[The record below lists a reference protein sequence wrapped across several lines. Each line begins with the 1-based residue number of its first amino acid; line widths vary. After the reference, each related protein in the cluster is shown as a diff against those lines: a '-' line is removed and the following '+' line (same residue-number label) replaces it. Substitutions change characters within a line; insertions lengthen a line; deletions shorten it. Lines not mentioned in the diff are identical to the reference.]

1 MIYQEQVMEAARIIA
16 GFSLAKADL
25 LRRAMGKKIKSEMQD
40 LKKSFI
46 EGSKNNNIPSD
57 SAKKIFSDIEKFAGY
72 GFNKSHAAAYAI
84 ISYQTAWC
92 KTHYPA
98 EFFTALLNSEIN
110 NSSTKYIPLKAE
122 IEKLG
127 LKILKSDINK
137 SDIFFSVER
146 LNNDCLAIRSGLAN
160 IKNIGFELAKY
171 IVIEREKKGEYKSIF
186 NFFSRLNPS
195 IINKRQIEFLVMAGV
210 FDTFKYER
218 SSIFSSSSNLLLISQ
233 NIHKDGLSNQKALFS
248 DHNSEENFK
257 HLIEINK
264 PWEKNKTC
272 INEYLALGFL
282 VSRNPLLDDLKFF
295 KSFNFSYSSD
305 IEDNK
310 INGKEYDIL
319 VFLVSNEQK
328 SIGNTM
334 FVDLLLIDS
343 KGFLNIRVF
352 KEKIDEKSINLKIG
366 ETYIISLIHALG
378 KDGRMRLRFKTII
391 EADKLKN
398 SFFKHFMIH
407 LDNIDFID
415 DIKEKL
421 LELEEGNKKVLIN
434 YKDIE
439 IFCGLSISSEVNLQ
453 NIMRNIKGI
462 KNIEKIM

>member
-1 MIYQEQVMEAARIIA
+1 
-16 GFSLAKADL
+16 
-25 LRRAMGKKIKSEMQD
+25 MGKKIKSEMQD

-46 EGSKNNNIPSD
+46 EGSKINNIPAD
-57 SAKKIFSDIEKFAGY
+57 SAKQIFSDIEKFAGY
-72 GFNKSHAAAYAI
+72 GFNKSHAAAYAM

-122 IEKLG
+122 IEKSG
-127 LKILKSDINK
+127 LIVLKSDINK
-137 SDIFFSVER
+137 SDIYFSVEK
-146 LNNDCLAIRSGLAN
+146 LKNGYLAIRSGLAN

-171 IVIEREKKGEYKSIF
+171 IVIEREKNGEYKSIF
-186 NFFSRLNPS
+186 NFFSRLDPS

-218 SSIFSSSSNLLLISQ
+218 SSIFCSSSNLLLISQ
-233 NIHKDGLSNQKALFS
+233 NIYKDGLANQKSLFS

-305 IEDNK
+305 IEDNN
-310 INGKEYDIL
+310 INGKEFDIL
-319 VFLVSNEQK
+319 VFLVGHEQK

-334 FVDLLLIDS
+334 FVDLLLIDA

-352 KEKIDEKSINLKIG
+352 KEKINEKSINLEIG
-366 ETYIISLIHALG
+366 KTYVISLIHALG
-378 KDGRMRLRFKTII
+378 RDGRMRLRFKTII
-391 EADKLKN
+391 EADKIKN
-398 SFFKHFMIH
+398 SFFKHYMIY

-415 DIKEKL
+415 VIKEKL
-421 LELEEGNKKVLIN
+421 LKLEVGNKKVLIN

-439 IFCGLSISSEVNLQ
+439 IYCGLSISSEINLHY
-453 NIMRNIKGI
+453 IMRNIKGV